1 MTTSDQQTT
10 MAEENGYIP
19 VASLEDFTGKIK
31 VEVQDIEL
39 LIVNVKGEVFAV
51 SDRCGHM
58 GVSLFYGE
66 LDGFNIECPLHGTQF
81 DVRSGQIFNLESK
94 KPKLKFL
101 KDDLD
106 ALLKGLGLPLVKI
119 RPLKIYKVKIENGVI
134 KVKLPKIEE

>member
-1 MTTSDQQTT
+1 

-31 VEVQDIEL
+31 VEVQDVEL
-39 LIVNVKGEVFAV
+39 LIVNVKGEVYAV

-81 DVRSGQIFNLESK
+81 DVKTGQVVNFESR

-119 RPLKIYKVKIENGVI
+119 RSLKVFPAKVENGII
-134 KVKLPKIEE
+134 KVKLPNA

>member
-1 MTTSDQQTT
+1 
-10 MAEENGYIP
+10 MADDNGYIP

-31 VEVQDIEL
+31 VEVEDTEL
-39 LIVNVKGEVFAV
+39 LIINVKGEVYAV

-58 GVSLFYGE
+58 GVSLFYGD

-81 DVRSGQIFNLESK
+81 DVKTGQIASLDSR

-119 RPLKIYKVKIENGVI
+119 RPLQTFKVKIENGVI
-134 KVKLPKIEE
+134 LVKLPKKED

>member
-1 MTTSDQQTT
+1 

-31 VEVQDIEL
+31 VEVQDVEL
-39 LIVNVKGEVFAV
+39 LIVNVKGEVYAV

-81 DVRSGQIFNLESK
+81 DVKTGQVVNLESR

-101 KDDLD
+101 KEDLD

-119 RPLKIYKVKIENGVI
+119 RSLKVFPAKVENGII
-134 KVKLPKIEE
+134 KVKLPNA

>member
-1 MTTSDQQTT
+1 

-39 LIVNVKGEVFAV
+39 LIVNVKGEVYAV

-81 DVRSGQIFNLESK
+81 DVKTGQVVNFESR

-101 KDDLD
+101 KEDLD

-119 RPLKIYKVKIENGVI
+119 RSLKVFPAKVENGII
-134 KVKLPKIEE
+134 KVKLPNA